1 MVAIFVVVSAYRACA
16 HCDAL
21 DGPVIKEA
29 RAALEKGDVT
39 GLLKWVSK
47 EDEKEIRTVFAAS
60 VAVRG
65 KGKEARE
72 LADAVFVRDI
82 SACSSCGRR
91 GESITNYE

>member
-1 MVAIFVVVSAYRACA
+1 MVAIIVVVSAYRASA

-21 DGPVIKEA
+21 DGPVIREA

-39 GLLKWVSK
+39 GLLKRVRK

-60 VAVRG
+60 VAVRA

-72 LADAVFVRDI
+72 LADRFLFETLVRVHR
-82 SACSSCGRR
+82 AGEGGR
-91 GESITNYE
+91 INYE